1 MNGRLKMAV
10 LQVRTMDDDLYE
22 ALGRRA
28 AMDNRSISQEVI
40 TIIKEFLSKPVGSPS
55 ADEEGLKLA
64 GGWVDERSAEEIAES
79 IRSARRT
86 DRFSGEF

>member
-1 MNGRLKMAV
+1 MAI

-40 TIIKEFLSKPVGSPS
+40 AIVKDFLSKPAVSPS

-64 GGWVDERSAEEIAES
+64 GGWVDEHSAEDIAGS

-86 DRFSGEF
+86 GRFSGEF

>member
-1 MNGRLKMAV
+1 MAV
-10 LQVRTMDDDLYE
+10 LQVRTMDDELYE

-40 TIIKEFLSKPVGSPS
+40 AIIKDFLSKPAVSPS
-55 ADEEGLKLA
+55 TDEEGLKLA
-64 GGWVDERSAEEIAES
+64 GGWVDERSAAEIAGS

-86 DRFSGEF
+86 ERFSGEF